1 MPSSRLGS
9 QTRSRGDAEGAW
21 HHRCWMSPLPL
32 PPEGSCDE
40 GLRETPS
47 TPIPPP
53 PVLPQRL
60 NLTIR
65 ISITSITSVHQAWH

>member
-9 QTRSRGDAEGAW
+9 QTRSRGDAGDAW
-21 HHRCWMSPLPL
+21 HQRCRISPLPL
-32 PPEGSCDE
+32 PPEGGCDE

-47 TPIPPP
+47 TPIPPAS
-53 PVLPQRL
+53 VLPQRL